1 MLSYCSN
8 LNKVDAY
15 RTEARGLHTH
25 DCMQFNSILQRIEFL
40 PLGMVPI
47 DSCIGI
53 LGPQLVEL
61 LEENGE
67 VWPYWK
73 RYVTGYGLRFDK
85 TLNLLS
91 LCSASRC
98 ELLAALVTLPW
109 F

>member
-15 RTEARGLHTH
+15 RTEARGLLWRT
-25 DCMQFNSILQRIEFL
+25 EFL

-61 LEENGE
+61 LEEDWE
-67 VWPYWK
+67 MWHYWK
-73 RYVTGYGLRFDK
+73 RYVTGYGLGFYK

-98 ELLAALVTLPW
+98 ELLAALVTMPW